1 MARAATLPILTAETG
16 LTHYLEDIRR
26 FPMLEPQ
33 EEFILAKRWRE
44 QGDRDAAH
52 RLVTSHLRLVAKIAM
67 GYRGY
72 GLPISEVISEGNV
85 GLMQAVK
92 RFEPDKGFRL
102 ATYAMW
108 WIKAAIQ
115 EYILRSWSLVK
126 MGTTANQK
134 KLFFNL
140 RKAKSRI
147 SALEEGD
154 LRPDQVKLI
163 AKRLGVTEQDVVDM
177 NRRLGG
183 DVSLNSPVREDDE
196 SGEWQ
201 DWLVDESDSQEA
213 RLAESEERD
222 NRRTALAEALTVLS
236 DRERR
241 IFEARRLADEPIT
254 LEELAHEF
262 GVSRERVR
270 QIEVR
275 AFEKVQKAVKGRM
288 AAMEG
293 NRPDLLQ
300 VESPARR
307 GSLRESLAVGDVPP
321 RGPQLMH
328 AAAMHLSM
336 IPKSMPSRKRGRI
349 PVFGNGLPRA

>member
-1 MARAATLPILTAETG
+1 MARAATLPILTAESG
-16 LTHYLEDIRR
+16 LSHYLEEIRR
-26 FPMLEPQ
+26 FPMLEPH
-33 EEFILAKRWRE
+33 EEYMLAKRWRE
-44 QGDRDAAH
+44 HGDRDAAH
-52 RLVTSHLRLVAKIAM
+52 KLVTSHLRLVAKIAM

-72 GLPISEVISEGNV
+72 GLPIAEVISEGNV

-92 RFEPDKGFRL
+92 RFEPEKGFRL

-108 WIKAAIQ
+108 WIKASIQ

-147 SALEEGD
+147 SALEDGD
-154 LRPDQVKLI
+154 MHPDQVKVI
-163 AKRLGVTEQDVVDM
+163 ARRLGVPEQDVIEM

-183 DVSLNSPVREDDE
+183 DVSLNAPIREDGD

-201 DWLVDESDSQEA
+201 DWLVDESSSQES
-213 RLAESEERD
+213 RLAESEEAD
-222 NRRTALAEALTVLS
+222 NRRKALTEALTVLN

-241 IFEARRLADEPIT
+241 IFEARRLADEPVT
-254 LEELAHEF
+254 LEDLASEF

-275 AFEKVQKAVKGRM
+275 AFEKVQKAVKNRV
-288 AAMEG
+288 AAME
-293 NRPDLLQ
+293 
-300 VESPARR
+300 
-307 GSLRESLAVGDVPP
+307 VPP
-321 RGPQLMH
+321 
-328 AAAMHLSM
+328 AAA
-336 IPKSMPSRKRGRI
+336 PPTA
-349 PVFGNGLPRA
+349 PLPAH

>member
-1 MARAATLPILTAETG
+1 MARSAALPALKAESG
-16 LTHYLEDIRR
+16 LSHYLEEIRR

-33 EEFILAKRWRE
+33 EEYMLARSWRE
-44 QGDRDAAH
+44 HGDRDAAH
-52 RLVTSHLRLVAKIAM
+52 KLVTSHLRLVAKIAM

-72 GLPISEVISEGNV
+72 GLPISEVVSEGNV

-92 RFEPDKGFRL
+92 RFEPEKGFRL

-140 RKAKSRI
+140 RKAKSKI
-147 SALEEGD
+147 SALDEGD
-154 LRPDQVKLI
+154 LRPDQVKPI
-163 AKRLGVTEQDVVDM
+163 ATRLGVTEQDVVDM

-183 DVSLNSPVREDDE
+183 DASLNASIRDDGE
-196 SGEWQ
+196 SGEWM
-201 DWLVDESDSQEA
+201 DWLVDDAPSQEHLLADHEESD
-213 RLAESEERD
+213 
-222 NRRTALAEALTVLS
+222 NRHRALIGALDVLN

-241 IFEARRLADEPIT
+241 IFQARRLADDPIT
-254 LEELAHEF
+254 LEDLAAEF

-275 AFEKVQKAVKGRM
+275 AFEKVQKAVKNRI
-288 AAMEG
+288 AAMEQ
-293 NRPDLLQ
+293 PKAT
-300 VESPARR
+300 PAI
-307 GSLRESLAVGDVPP
+307 SST
-321 RGPQLMH
+321 MH
-328 AAAMHLSM
+328 
-336 IPKSMPSRKRGRI
+336 
-349 PVFGNGLPRA
+349 